1 MHKDKRYTAKPL
13 YEQLKT
19 LPVRLNNKPL
29 EEAFSKTR
37 ILQEHPEV
45 ICNKYSLVYSSSINN
60 PKQTKLIALYFR
72 TTVRV
77 SLLAYQG
84 YKT

>member
-1 MHKDKRYTAKPL
+1 M
-13 YEQLKT
+13 
-19 LPVRLNNKPL
+19 RLNNKPL
-29 EEAFSKTR
+29 QEAFTKKC

-45 ICNKYSLVYSSSINN
+45 ICNKYSLVYSSSINS
-60 PKQTKLIALYFR
+60 PKQTKFITPYFR

-77 SLLAYQG
+77 SLVAYQG

>member
-13 YEQLKT
+13 CEQLKT

-29 EEAFSKTR
+29 EE
-37 ILQEHPEV
+37 
-45 ICNKYSLVYSSSINN
+45 VYSSSINN